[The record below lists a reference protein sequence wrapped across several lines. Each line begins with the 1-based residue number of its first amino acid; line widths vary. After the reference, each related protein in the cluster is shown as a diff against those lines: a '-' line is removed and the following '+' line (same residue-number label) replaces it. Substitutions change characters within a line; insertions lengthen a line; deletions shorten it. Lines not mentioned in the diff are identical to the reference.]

1 MKFSLTFILSLII
14 ALISSCT
21 SMPNDLKNDLDTKDS
36 INNTFII
43 NQLNKTNN
51 IELLKAL
58 ENGFK
63 LIDLSDDEI
72 NIIINSI
79 QNNEIKKSYIK
90 KVENMLNNNKKMSSN
105 KLQLSIKASEGNK
118 EIILETLLE
127 NNSFFS
133 IVMNENDATFIEDN
147 VLNSNL
153 KFYCNSFIKEQE
165 NILEKKIFVD
175 SDYKKTLIIYSD
187 RFSKKVTE
195 LKLKYPSEIF
205 LRVNDANY
213 EASIKKVLEIDES
226 NLRGEIINKFI
237 NNRQIEHTPRIRQ
250 DIGKIYFLLD
260 YDQGKSIAPLLK
272 SYVVGI
278 KIFST
283 SEIFHNADNIRDLAD
298 FEEILM
304 PVSKDFILKTG
315 NQKYDRLKQGIEKL
329 VLSDFI
335 TIEKIYQNNLFKND
349 ILLNT
354 GLNKVSKNKCLNRDM
369 GMWKIDL
376 SEVIGRF

>member
-14 ALISSCT
+14 VLISSCA
-21 SMPNDLKNDLDTKDS
+21 SMPNDLKNDLDTKES
-36 INNTFII
+36 INNTFIS

-90 KVENMLNNNKKMSSN
+90 KVENMLNSNKKMSLN
-105 KLQLSIKASEGNK
+105 KLRLSIKASERNK

-127 NNSFFS
+127 SNSFFS

-165 NILEKKIFVD
+165 NILEKKIFVE
-175 SDYKKTLIIYSD
+175 SDNKKTLIIYSNN
-187 RFSKKVTE
+187 FSKKVTE

-205 LRVNDANY
+205 LRVNDDNY
-213 EASIKKVLEIDES
+213 ESSIKKVLEIDES
-226 NLRGEIINKFI
+226 NLRGEIINKFV
-237 NNRQIEHTPRIRQ
+237 NNRQIEHTPRIRK

-260 YDQGKSIAPLLK
+260 YDQG
-272 SYVVGI
+272 
-278 KIFST
+278 
-283 SEIFHNADNIRDLAD
+283 
-298 FEEILM
+298 
-304 PVSKDFILKTG
+304 
-315 NQKYDRLKQGIEKL
+315 
-329 VLSDFI
+329 
-335 TIEKIYQNNLFKND
+335 
-349 ILLNT
+349 
-354 GLNKVSKNKCLNRDM
+354 
-369 GMWKIDL
+369 
-376 SEVIGRF
+376 

>member
-1 MKFSLTFILSLII
+1 
-14 ALISSCT
+14 
-21 SMPNDLKNDLDTKDS
+21 MPNDLKNDLDTKDS
-36 INNTFII
+36 INNTFIS

-90 KVENMLNNNKKMSSN
+90 KVENMLNNNKKMSLN
-105 KLQLSIKASEGNK
+105 KLQLSIVASERNK

-165 NILEKKIFVD
+165 NILEKKIFVE
-175 SDYKKTLIIYSD
+175 SDNKKTLIIYSNN
-187 RFSKKVTE
+187 FSKKVTE

-205 LRVNDANY
+205 LRVNDDNY
-213 EASIKKVLEIDES
+213 ESSIKKVLEIDES
-226 NLRGEIINKFI
+226 NLRGEIINKFV

-304 PVSKDFILKTG
+304 PISKDFILKTG

-354 GLNKVSKNKCLNRDM
+354 GLNSVTKNRCLNRNM
-369 GMWKIDL
+369 GMWRIDL
-376 SEVIGRF
+376 SEVIGRS

>member
-1 MKFSLTFILSLII
+1 
-14 ALISSCT
+14 
-21 SMPNDLKNDLDTKDS
+21 MPNDLKNDLDTKES
-36 INNTFII
+36 INNTFIS

-58 ENGFK
+58 ENGFQ

-90 KVENMLNNNKKMSSN
+90 KVENMLNSNKKMSIN
-105 KLQLSIKASEGNK
+105 KLRLSIKASERNK

-147 VLNSNL
+147 VLDSNL

-165 NILEKKIFVD
+165 NILEKKIFVE
-175 SDYKKTLIIYSD
+175 SDNKKTLIIYSNN
-187 RFSKKVTE
+187 FSKKVTE

-205 LRVNDANY
+205 LRVNDDNY
-213 EASIKKVLEIDES
+213 ESSIKKVLEIDES
-226 NLRGEIINKFI
+226 NLRGEIINKFV

-335 TIEKIYQNNLFKND
+335 TIEKIYQNNLFKSE

-354 GLNKVSKNKCLNRDM
+354 GLNSVTKNKCLNRNM
-369 GMWKIDL
+369 GMWRIDL
-376 SEVIGRF
+376 SEVIGRS

>member
-1 MKFSLTFILSLII
+1 
-14 ALISSCT
+14 
-21 SMPNDLKNDLDTKDS
+21 MPNDLKNDLDTKES
-36 INNTFII
+36 INNTFIS

-90 KVENMLNNNKKMSSN
+90 KVENMLNNNKKMSLN
-105 KLQLSIKASEGNK
+105 KLRLSIKASERNK

-205 LRVNDANY
+205 LRVNDDNY
-213 EASIKKVLEIDES
+213 ESSIKKVLEIDES
-226 NLRGEIINKFI
+226 NLRGEIINKFV

-335 TIEKIYQNNLFKND
+335 TIEKIYQNNLFKNE

-354 GLNKVSKNKCLNRDM
+354 GLNSVTKNKCLNRDM

-376 SEVIGRF
+376 SEVIGRS

>member
-1 MKFSLTFILSLII
+1 
-14 ALISSCT
+14 
-21 SMPNDLKNDLDTKDS
+21 MPNDLKNDIDTKYS
-36 INNTFII
+36 INNAFIS
-43 NQLNKTNN
+43 NQLSNTNN
-51 IELLKAL
+51 IELSKAL

-63 LIDLSDDEI
+63 LMNLSDDEI
-72 NIIINSI
+72 NIIIDSI

-90 KVENMLNNNKKMSSN
+90 KVENMLKNNKKMSLN
-105 KLQLSIKASEGNK
+105 KLQLSIVASERNK

-133 IVMNENDATFIEDN
+133 ILMNENDATFIEDN
-147 VLNSNL
+147 VLDSNL

-175 SDYKKTLIIYSD
+175 SDYKKTLIIFSD

-205 LRVNDANY
+205 LRVNDVNY
-213 EASIKKVLEIDES
+213 EDSIKKVLEIDES

-237 NNRQIEHTPRIRQ
+237 NNRKIEHTPRIRQ

-260 YDQGKSIAPLLK
+260 YDQGKSIAPFLK
-272 SYVVGI
+272 SYIFGI

-304 PVSKDFILKTG
+304 PISKDFILKTG

-354 GLNKVSKNKCLNRDM
+354 GLNSVSKNKCLKRDM

-376 SEVIGRF
+376 SEVIGRS

>member
-1 MKFSLTFILSLII
+1 
-14 ALISSCT
+14 
-21 SMPNDLKNDLDTKDS
+21 MPNDLKNDLDTKDS
-36 INNTFII
+36 INNTFIS

-72 NIIINSI
+72 NIIINGI

-90 KVENMLNNNKKMSSN
+90 KVENMLNNNKKMSLN
-105 KLQLSIKASEGNK
+105 KLQLSIVASERNK

-165 NILEKKIFVD
+165 NILEKKIFVE
-175 SDYKKTLIIYSD
+175 SDNKKTLIIYSNN
-187 RFSKKVTE
+187 FSKKVTE

-226 NLRGEIINKFI
+226 NLRGEIINQFI
-237 NNRQIEHTPRIRQ
+237 NNKQIEHTPRIRQ

-354 GLNKVSKNKCLNRDM
+354 GLNSVTKNKCLNRDM

-376 SEVIGRF
+376 SEVIGRS

>member
-1 MKFSLTFILSLII
+1 
-14 ALISSCT
+14 
-21 SMPNDLKNDLDTKDS
+21 MPNDLKNDLDTKDS
-36 INNTFII
+36 INNTFIS

-90 KVENMLNNNKKMSSN
+90 KVENMLNNNKKMSLN
-105 KLQLSIKASEGNK
+105 KLQLSIVASERNK

-205 LRVNDANY
+205 LRVNDDNY
-213 EASIKKVLEIDES
+213 ESSIKKVLEIDES
-226 NLRGEIINKFI
+226 NLRGEIINKFV

-335 TIEKIYQNNLFKND
+335 TIEKIYQNNLFKNE

-354 GLNKVSKNKCLNRDM
+354 GLNSISKNKCLNRDM

-376 SEVIGRF
+376 SEVIGRS

>member
-1 MKFSLTFILSLII
+1 
-14 ALISSCT
+14 
-21 SMPNDLKNDLDTKDS
+21 MPNDLKNDLDTKDS
-36 INNTFII
+36 INNTFIS

-51 IELLKAL
+51 NELLKAL

-63 LIDLSDDEI
+63 LLDLSDDEI
-72 NIIINSI
+72 NIINNSI

-90 KVENMLNNNKKMSSN
+90 TVENMLDNNKKISLN
-105 KLQLSIKASEGNK
+105 KLQLNIKASERNK

-165 NILEKKIFVD
+165 NILEKKIFVN
-175 SDYKKTLIIYSD
+175 SDYKKKLVIYSD
-187 RFSKKVTE
+187 KFSKKVTE

-205 LRVNDANY
+205 LRVNDDNY
-213 EASIKKVLEIDES
+213 ESSIKKVLEIDES

-260 YDQGKSIAPLLK
+260 YDQGRSIAPLLK

-283 SEIFHNADNIRDLAD
+283 SVIFHNADNIRDLAD

-354 GLNKVSKNKCLNRDM
+354 GLNSVTKNKCLNRDM
-369 GMWKIDL
+369 GIWKIDL
-376 SEVIGRF
+376 SEVIGRS

>member
-1 MKFSLTFILSLII
+1 
-14 ALISSCT
+14 
-21 SMPNDLKNDLDTKDS
+21 MPNDLKNDLDTKDS
-36 INNTFII
+36 INNTFIS
-43 NQLNKTNN
+43 NQLSKTNN

-90 KVENMLNNNKKMSSN
+90 KVENMLNNNKKMSLN
-105 KLQLSIKASEGNK
+105 KLQLSIVASERNK

-165 NILEKKIFVD
+165 NILEKKIFVE
-175 SDYKKTLIIYSD
+175 SDNKKTLIIYSNN
-187 RFSKKVTE
+187 FSKKVTE

-205 LRVNDANY
+205 LRVNDDNY
-213 EASIKKVLEIDES
+213 ESSIKKVLEIDES
-226 NLRGEIINKFI
+226 NLRGEIINKFV
-237 NNRQIEHTPRIRQ
+237 NNRQIEHTPRIRK

-354 GLNKVSKNKCLNRDM
+354 GLNSVTKNRCLNRNM
-369 GMWKIDL
+369 GMWRIDL

>member
-1 MKFSLTFILSLII
+1 
-14 ALISSCT
+14 
-21 SMPNDLKNDLDTKDS
+21 MPNDLKNDLDTKES
-36 INNTFII
+36 INNTFIS

-58 ENGFK
+58 ENGFQ

-79 QNNEIKKSYIK
+79 QNNEIKKTYNK
-90 KVENMLNNNKKMSSN
+90 KVENMLKNNKKMSLN
-105 KLQLSIKASEGNK
+105 KLQLSIVASERNK

-147 VLNSNL
+147 VLDSNL

-175 SDYKKTLIIYSD
+175 SDYKKTLIIFSD

-205 LRVNDANY
+205 LRVNNDNY

-226 NLRGEIINKFI
+226 NLRGEIINKFV
-237 NNRQIEHTPRIRQ
+237 NNRQIEHTPRLRK

-304 PVSKDFILKTG
+304 PISKDFILKTG

-354 GLNKVSKNKCLNRDM
+354 GLNSVTKNRCLNRNM
-369 GMWKIDL
+369 GMWRIDL
-376 SEVIGRF
+376 SAVIGRS

>member
-1 MKFSLTFILSLII
+1 
-14 ALISSCT
+14 
-21 SMPNDLKNDLDTKDS
+21 MPNDLKNDLDTKDS
-36 INNTFII
+36 INNTFIS

-58 ENGFK
+58 ENGFQ

-90 KVENMLNNNKKMSSN
+90 KVENMLNNNKKMSLN
-105 KLQLSIKASEGNK
+105 KLQLSIVASERNK

-133 IVMNENDATFIEDN
+133 IVTNENDATFIEDN

-165 NILEKKIFVD
+165 NILEKKVFVD

-283 SEIFHNADNIRDLAD
+283 SEIFHNADSIKDLAD

-349 ILLNT
+349 VLLNT
-354 GLNKVSKNKCLNRDM
+354 GLNSVTKNRCLNRNM
-369 GMWKIDL
+369 GMWRIDL
-376 SEVIGRF
+376 SEVIGRS

>member
-1 MKFSLTFILSLII
+1 
-14 ALISSCT
+14 
-21 SMPNDLKNDLDTKDS
+21 MPNDLKNDLDTKDS
-36 INNTFII
+36 INNTFIS
-43 NQLNKTNN
+43 NQLSKNNN

-63 LIDLSDDEI
+63 LMNLSDDEI

-90 KVENMLNNNKKMSSN
+90 KVENMLNNNKKMSLN
-105 KLQLSIKASEGNK
+105 KLQLSIVASERNK

-205 LRVNDANY
+205 LRVNDDNY
-213 EASIKKVLEIDES
+213 ESSIKKVLEIDES
-226 NLRGEIINKFI
+226 NLRGEIINKFV

-354 GLNKVSKNKCLNRDM
+354 GLNSVTKNRCLNRNM
-369 GMWKIDL
+369 GMWRIDL

>member
-1 MKFSLTFILSLII
+1 
-14 ALISSCT
+14 
-21 SMPNDLKNDLDTKDS
+21 MPNDLKNDLDTKDS
-36 INNTFII
+36 INNTFIS
-43 NQLNKTNN
+43 NQLSKTNN

-105 KLQLSIKASEGNK
+105 KLQLSIKASERNK

-187 RFSKKVTE
+187 KFSKKVTE

-205 LRVNDANY
+205 LRVNNDNY

-354 GLNKVSKNKCLNRDM
+354 GLNSVSKNKCLNRDM

-376 SEVIGRF
+376 SEVIGRS

>member
-1 MKFSLTFILSLII
+1 
-14 ALISSCT
+14 
-21 SMPNDLKNDLDTKDS
+21 MPNDLKNDLDTKDS
-36 INNTFII
+36 INNTFIS

-90 KVENMLNNNKKMSSN
+90 KVENMLNNNKKMSLN
-105 KLQLSIKASEGNK
+105 KLQLSIVASERNK

-133 IVMNENDATFIEDN
+133 LEVNENDATFIEDN
-147 VLNSNL
+147 VLDSNL

-165 NILEKKIFVD
+165 NILEKKIFVE
-175 SDYKKTLIIYSD
+175 SDNKKTLIIYSNN
-187 RFSKKVTE
+187 FSKKVTE

-205 LRVNDANY
+205 LRVNDDNY
-213 EASIKKVLEIDES
+213 ESSIKKVLEIDES
-226 NLRGEIINKFI
+226 KLRGEIINKFF
-237 NNRQIEHTPRIRQ
+237 NKRQIEHTPRIRQ

-272 SYVVGI
+272 SYVIGI

-304 PVSKDFILKTG
+304 PISKDFILKTG

-354 GLNKVSKNKCLNRDM
+354 GLNSVTKNRCLNRNM
-369 GMWKIDL
+369 GMWRIDL
-376 SEVIGRF
+376 SEVIGRS

>member
-1 MKFSLTFILSLII
+1 
-14 ALISSCT
+14 
-21 SMPNDLKNDLDTKDS
+21 MPNDLKNDLNTKDS
-36 INNTFII
+36 INNTFIS

-90 KVENMLNNNKKMSSN
+90 KVENMLNNNKKMSLN
-105 KLQLSIKASEGNK
+105 KLQLSIVASERNK

-165 NILEKKIFVD
+165 NILEKKIFVE
-175 SDYKKTLIIYSD
+175 SDNKKTLIIYSNN
-187 RFSKKVTE
+187 FSKKVTE

-205 LRVNDANY
+205 LRVNDDNY
-213 EASIKKVLEIDES
+213 ESSIKKVLEIDES
-226 NLRGEIINKFI
+226 NLRGEIINKFV

-304 PVSKDFILKTG
+304 PISKDFILKTG

-354 GLNKVSKNKCLNRDM
+354 GLNSVTKNRCLNRNM
-369 GMWKIDL
+369 GMWRIDL
-376 SEVIGRF
+376 SEVIGRS

>member
-1 MKFSLTFILSLII
+1 
-14 ALISSCT
+14 
-21 SMPNDLKNDLDTKDS
+21 MPNDLKNDLDTKDS
-36 INNTFII
+36 INNTFIS

-63 LIDLSDDEI
+63 LINLSDDEI
-72 NIIINSI
+72 NIVISGI

-90 KVENMLNNNKKMSSN
+90 KVENMLKNNKKMSLN
-105 KLQLSIKASEGNK
+105 KLQLSIVASERNK

-165 NILEKKIFVD
+165 NILEKKIFVE
-175 SDYKKTLIIYSD
+175 SDNKKTLIIYSNN
-187 RFSKKVTE
+187 FSKKVTE

-205 LRVNDANY
+205 LRVNDDNY
-213 EASIKKVLEIDES
+213 ESSIKKVLEIDES
-226 NLRGEIINKFI
+226 NLRGEIINKFV
-237 NNRQIEHTPRIRQ
+237 NNRQIEHTPRIRK

-349 ILLNT
+349 VLLNT
-354 GLNKVSKNKCLNRDM
+354 GLNSVTKNRCLNRNM
-369 GMWKIDL
+369 GMWRIDL
-376 SEVIGRF
+376 SEVIGRS

>member
-1 MKFSLTFILSLII
+1 
-14 ALISSCT
+14 
-21 SMPNDLKNDLDTKDS
+21 MPNDLKNDLDTKDS
-36 INNTFII
+36 INNTFIS

-90 KVENMLNNNKKMSSN
+90 KVENMLNNNKKMSLN
-105 KLQLSIKASEGNK
+105 KLRLSIKASERNK

-165 NILEKKIFVD
+165 NILEKKIFVE
-175 SDYKKTLIIYSD
+175 SDNKKTLIIYSNN
-187 RFSKKVTE
+187 FSKKVTE

-205 LRVNDANY
+205 LRVNDDNY
-213 EASIKKVLEIDES
+213 ESSIKKVLEIDES
-226 NLRGEIINKFI
+226 NLRGEIINKFV
-237 NNRQIEHTPRIRQ
+237 NNRQIEHTPRIRK

-304 PVSKDFILKTG
+304 PISKDFILKTG

-349 ILLNT
+349 VLLNT
-354 GLNKVSKNKCLNRDM
+354 GLNSVTKNRCLNRNM
-369 GMWKIDL
+369 GMWRIDL
-376 SEVIGRF
+376 SEVIGRS

>member
-1 MKFSLTFILSLII
+1 
-14 ALISSCT
+14 
-21 SMPNDLKNDLDTKDS
+21 MPNDLKNDLDTKDS
-36 INNTFII
+36 INNTFIS

-90 KVENMLNNNKKMSSN
+90 KVENMLNNNKKMSLN
-105 KLQLSIKASEGNK
+105 KLQLSIVASERNK

-205 LRVNDANY
+205 LRVNDDNY
-213 EASIKKVLEIDES
+213 ESSIKKVLEIDES

-354 GLNKVSKNKCLNRDM
+354 GLNSVTKNRCLNRNM
-369 GMWKIDL
+369 GMWRIDL
-376 SEVIGRF
+376 SEVIGRS

>member
-1 MKFSLTFILSLII
+1 
-14 ALISSCT
+14 
-21 SMPNDLKNDLDTKDS
+21 MPNDLKNDLDTKDS
-36 INNTFII
+36 INNTFIS

-90 KVENMLNNNKKMSSN
+90 KVENMLNNNKKMSLN
-105 KLQLSIKASEGNK
+105 KLQLSIVASERNK
-118 EIILETLLE
+118 ELILETLLE

-165 NILEKKIFVD
+165 NILEKKIFVE
-175 SDYKKTLIIYSD
+175 SDNKKTLIIYSNN
-187 RFSKKVTE
+187 FSKKVTE

-205 LRVNDANY
+205 LRVNDDNY
-213 EASIKKVLEIDES
+213 ESSIKKVLEIDES
-226 NLRGEIINKFI
+226 NLRGEIINKFV

-304 PVSKDFILKTG
+304 PISKDFILKTG

-354 GLNKVSKNKCLNRDM
+354 GQNSVSKNKCLNREM

-376 SEVIGRF
+376 SEVIGRS

>member
-1 MKFSLTFILSLII
+1 
-14 ALISSCT
+14 
-21 SMPNDLKNDLDTKDS
+21 MPNDLKNDLDTKES
-36 INNTFII
+36 INNTFIS

-90 KVENMLNNNKKMSSN
+90 KVENMLNNNKKMSLN
-105 KLQLSIKASEGNK
+105 KLQLSIKASERNK

-187 RFSKKVTE
+187 NFSKKVTK

-205 LRVNDANY
+205 LRVNDVNY
-213 EASIKKVLEIDES
+213 ESSIKKVLEIDES
-226 NLRGEIINKFI
+226 NLRGEIINKFT
-237 NNRQIEHTPRIRQ
+237 NNGQIEHTPRIRQ

-298 FEEILM
+298 FEEILI
-304 PVSKDFILKTG
+304 PVSKDFILKSG

-354 GLNKVSKNKCLNRDM
+354 GLNSVTKNKCLNRNM
-369 GMWKIDL
+369 GMWRIDL
-376 SEVIGRF
+376 SEVIGRS